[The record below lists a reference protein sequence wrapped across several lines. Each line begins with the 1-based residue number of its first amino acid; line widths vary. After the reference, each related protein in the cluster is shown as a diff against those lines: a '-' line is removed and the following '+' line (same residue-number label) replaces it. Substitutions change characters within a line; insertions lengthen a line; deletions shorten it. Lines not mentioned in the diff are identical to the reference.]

1 MLEKGV
7 QNIKEEIGYSGQ
19 LILSSIM
26 PDKLLLDPKTLEEF
40 KKTARTLG
48 FDALLAWDMPV
59 YIDAPEERA
68 WRNLEKSLQAIEA
81 LKTEGYSIIP
91 LVKGNT
97 YKQILHSASRIAEL
111 GYNAVAL
118 HVTEYMQAI
127 AGQDYKAR
135 AILSMHLDILYRLFD
150 TILLVGALTPTA
162 IRYIDKNWPH
172 RSQKLAFAGLSWLL
186 DAKRKRAYTAKRVH
200 SLLEKTVKPPKQQPL
215 THNTPTPEI
224 AEHNLSRA
232 TMAAKKQKNIDRV
245 YDAYTE
251 PPILV
256 IADIHL
262 GRPDACIQAAIQTA
276 KETRPKTLVLL
287 GDIYD
292 LHHEITLHHIAM
304 LHSLASMAE
313 TTITLIGDAEQ
324 PGTSHRRLIETL
336 DRLALQDK
344 PWTAPPEPPEPA
356 HSHILSFYRYL
367 RTARQEATTILPD
380 GTTIAYTH
388 GHTLQEKDIRLTAKR
403 AQLFRLRKKADHA
416 VIAHLHKPRQYPE
429 LGVTITG
436 HSLKAPTRPAY
447 TLIEDNKPTI
457 IHPPRDACT
466 PEEG

>member
-1 MLEKGV
+1 
-7 QNIKEEIGYSGQ
+7 
-19 LILSSIM
+19 M
-26 PDKLLLDPKTLEEF
+26 PDHLLLDPKTLEEF

-59 YIDAPEERA
+59 YIDVAEEQA
-68 WRNLEKSLQAIEA
+68 WRNLEKSLETIEA

-97 YKQILHSASRIAEL
+97 YKQISHSASRIAEL
-111 GYNAVAL
+111 GYNLAAL
-118 HVTEYMQAI
+118 HVTEYIQAI
-127 AGQDYKAR
+127 ASQDYKAR
-135 AILSMHLDILYRLFD
+135 AILSMHLDILYRFFD
-150 TILLVGALTPTA
+150 TILLVGSLTPPA

-200 SLLEKTVKPPKQQPL
+200 SLLEKTIKPPKQQPL
-215 THNTPTPEI
+215 THNTPTAKI
-224 AEHNLSRA
+224 AEHNLSR
-232 TMAAKKQKNIDRV
+232 TLMAAKKQKNIDQV

-251 PPILV
+251 TPILV

-262 GRPDACIQAAIQTA
+262 GRLDACIEAAIQVA

-292 LHHEITLHHIAM
+292 LHHEITLYHIAI
-304 LHSLASMAE
+304 LHRLASMAE
-313 TTITLIGDAEQ
+313 ATVTLIGDAEQ
-324 PGTSHRRLIETL
+324 PGRNHSRLIETL

-344 PWTAPPEPPEPA
+344 PWTALPEPPEPA
-356 HSHILSFYRYL
+356 HSHIVSFYRYL
-367 RTARQEATTILPD
+367 RAARQEALTILPD
-380 GTTIAYTH
+380 STIIAYTH
-388 GHTLQEKDIRLTAKR
+388 GHTLQKKDIQLTTRR
-403 AQLFRLRKKADHA
+403 AQLFKHRRKADHV
-416 VIAHLHKPRQYPE
+416 VIAHLHTPRQYPQ
-429 LGVTITG
+429 LGITFTG
-436 HSLKAPTRPAY
+436 HSLATNTPPAY

-457 IHPPRDACT
+457 IHPPRDVCT